1 MDAPAAALPVSTG
14 FWAER
19 VCKVSMPGPAL
30 WLKNS
35 AAALTT
41 LKIEEIYVTAAGIPG
56 AMENVC
62 NTLPTAAPLGTLA
75 KGCKF
80 LTDQRIWGRECV

>member
-1 MDAPAAALPVSTG
+1 
-14 FWAER
+14 
-19 VCKVSMPGPAL
+19 MPGPAL

-35 AAALTT
+35 VAALTT
-41 LKIEEIYVTAAGIPG
+41 LKIEEIYVAAAGIPG